1 MLVVVVAFSG
11 QFALAQNAGQ
21 EHWIAT
27 WASAQLQ
34 GRAPGAGARGAPG
47 PAAAG
52 AQAAPSTGFN
62 NQTVRMIVRTTI
74 GGKRVRVQFSNAYGT
89 TALMIGSAHV
99 AVRGQDS
106 AIAAGSDRLLR
117 FNGKRSV
124 MVPPGAAIFSDPA
137 DLAVTKLSDLAVS
150 VFVPEET
157 GPLTSH
163 ATGLHTTYIAPG
175 DLTAQTSMPAD
186 AQTSTSWYW
195 LASIEVD
202 AVAGSSAIVAFGDS
216 ITDGA
221 TSTVNANKSWPS
233 QLAERLA
240 ANSATANIAIL
251 NEGISG
257 NRILRDGTGSNALA
271 RFDRDVLG
279 LPGVKWLM
287 LLEGINDI
295 GQGTR
300 AGIIAADA
308 VTADDIIG
316 GMKQMIQRAHAH
328 GILVIGCT
336 LTPYQGATYAT
347 ESGQAIRSAV
357 NQFIRAPGNFDAVVD
372 FDKATQDPANP
383 LQFLAA
389 YNNTDHLHPN
399 DAGYKA
405 MADAVDLK
413 IFTGKK

>member
-1 MLVVVVAFSG
+1 M
-11 QFALAQNAGQ
+11 
-21 EHWIAT
+21 IA
-27 WASAQLQ
+27 
-34 GRAPGAGARGAPG
+34 
-47 PAAAG
+47 
-52 AQAAPSTGFN
+52 
-62 NQTVRMIVRTTI
+62 RTTI
-74 GGKRVRVQFSNAYGT
+74 GGKRVRVQLSNAYGT
-89 TALMIGSAHV
+89 TALMIGSAHI

-106 AIAAGSDRLLR
+106 AIVAGSDRLLR

-124 MVPPGAAIFSDPA
+124 MVPPGASIISDPA
-137 DLAVTKLSDLAVS
+137 DLAVTKLTDLAVS

-163 ATGLHTTYIAPG
+163 ATGLHTTYIAAG
-175 DLTAQTSMPAD
+175 DLTAQPSMPAD
-186 AQTSTSWYW
+186 ALTSTSWYW
-195 LASIEVD
+195 LSSIEVD
-202 AVAGSSAIVAFGDS
+202 AVAGASAVVAFGDN

-221 TSTVNANKSWPS
+221 TSTVNADKSWPS

-257 NRILRDGTGSNALA
+257 NRILRDGTGTNALA
-271 RFDRDVLG
+271 RFDREVLG
-279 LPGVKWLM
+279 VPGVKWLM

-300 AGIIAADA
+300 AGIAAADS

-328 GILVIGCT
+328 GIQVIGCT
-336 LTPYQGATYAT
+336 LTPYLGAAYAT
-347 ESGQAIRSAV
+347 DAGQAIRTAV

-389 YNNTDHLHPN
+389 FNNNDQLNPN

>member
-1 MLVVVVAFSG
+1 MRSLKRTVHVWMLVVVVAFSG

-175 DLTAQTSMPAD
+175 DLTAQTSCRQMPRPPHPGTGWPVSRWMPSQAPLRLSHSETPS
-186 AQTSTSWYW
+186 QTARLQLSMRTR
-195 LASIEVD
+195 
-202 AVAGSSAIVAFGDS
+202 AGPA
-216 ITDGA
+216 
-221 TSTVNANKSWPS
+221 SWPS
-233 QLAERLA
+233 A
-240 ANSATANIAIL
+240 SPPTAQRRISPSSMKAFPAIAY
-251 NEGISG
+251 
-257 NRILRDGTGSNALA
+257 
-271 RFDRDVLG
+271 F
-279 LPGVKWLM
+279 
-287 LLEGINDI
+287 
-295 GQGTR
+295 
-300 AGIIAADA
+300 
-308 VTADDIIG
+308 VTA
-316 GMKQMIQRAHAH
+316 
-328 GILVIGCT
+328 
-336 LTPYQGATYAT
+336 
-347 ESGQAIRSAV
+347 
-357 NQFIRAPGNFDAVVD
+357 
-372 FDKATQDPANP
+372 PA
-383 LQFLAA
+383 
-389 YNNTDHLHPN
+389 
-399 DAGYKA
+399 A
-405 MADAVDLK
+405 MHWRVSIAMSWACPASN
-413 IFTGKK
+413 G